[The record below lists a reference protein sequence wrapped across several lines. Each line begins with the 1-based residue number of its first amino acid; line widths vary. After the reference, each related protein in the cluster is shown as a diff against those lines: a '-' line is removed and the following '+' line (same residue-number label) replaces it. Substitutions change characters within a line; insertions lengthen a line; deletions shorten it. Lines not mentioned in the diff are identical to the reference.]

1 MPEAGVGCV
10 PSAGQADLPGPE
22 KASRSLD
29 ALLTQIPCPAAYS
42 TTCLLSYCGARLWLT
57 CGSSARNE
65 ESAAYSTTCLLSYC
79 GATLWLTCGS
89 STRNEESAAYSTT
102 CLLSYCG
109 AVLWLTCGSS
119 TCSDEP
125 EGKVLC
131 AEIIKWYILVTDCAV
146 VRMHAGKRQRQP
158 PSVPLSPQRASPYSV
173 HRSIF
178 LDFPYLR
185 FGWLILLIPV
195 P

>member
-1 MPEAGVGCV
+1 MPEAGIGCV

-57 CGSSARNE
+57 CGSS
-65 ESAAYSTTCLLSYC
+65 
-79 GATLWLTCGS
+79 
-89 STRNEESAAYSTT
+89 
-102 CLLSYCG
+102 
-109 AVLWLTCGSS
+109 

-125 EGKVLC
+125 EGTVLR
-131 AEIIKWYILVTDCAV
+131 AEIIKWYILVTDCAA

-185 FGWLILLIPV
+185 FGWLIFLIPV

>member
-42 TTCLLSYCGARLWLT
+42 TTCLLSYCGA
-57 CGSSARNE
+57 
-65 ESAAYSTTCLLSYC
+65 
-79 GATLWLTCGS
+79 TLWLTCGS

-109 AVLWLTCGSS
+109 AGLWLTCGSS

-125 EGKVLC
+125 EGTVLR
-131 AEIIKWYILVTDCAV
+131 AEIIKWYILVTDCAA

-158 PSVPLSPQRASPYSV
+158 PSVPLSPQRASPFSV

-185 FGWLILLIPV
+185 FGWLIFLIPV